1 MEHIVKRKGHKE
13 KYDERKVFAS
23 VYASCLALRMS
34 DEEAELIANM
44 VSHDTTTEFKKIHE
58 VDAHTIHKFVVAELK
73 KYSKDVAFI
82 YDTHKD
88 IS

>member
-13 KYDERKVFAS
+13 KYDERKVYAS
-23 VYASCLALRMS
+23 VYAACLVLRMQ
-34 DEEAELIANM
+34 DEQAELIANM
-44 VSHDTTTEFKKIHE
+44 VSHEVTQEYKKVHE
-58 VDAHTIHKFVVAELK
+58 VDAHKIHEFVVKELR
-73 KYSKDVAFI
+73 KYNKDVSYI

>member
-13 KYDERKVFAS
+13 SYDERKVYAS
-23 VYASCLALRMS
+23 VFAACMSLRMS

-44 VSHDTTTEFKKIHE
+44 VAHDVTEEFGKAQE
-58 VDAHTIHKFVVAELK
+58 VTAHSIHKFVSESLK
-73 KYSKDVAFI
+73 KYDKDVA
-82 YDTHKD
+82 YMYNTHRD